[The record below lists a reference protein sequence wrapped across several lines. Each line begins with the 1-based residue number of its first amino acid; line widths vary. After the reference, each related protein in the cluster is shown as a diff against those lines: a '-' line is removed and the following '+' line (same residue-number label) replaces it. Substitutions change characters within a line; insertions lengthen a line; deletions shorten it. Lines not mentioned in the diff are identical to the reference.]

1 MVPLLL
7 VAAVFGCGLLQAQT
21 PSLTADDIM
30 QRVGA
35 NQDRAEEL
43 RRQFVYKQHVRV
55 VSRKTNGKVMQEEA
69 SDYVVVP
76 GPQGSDKKLTQVAG
90 KYWQNREYVNYSGE
104 LADRDTLDSDLVSD
118 LRDNLVNENRAKDG
132 IAPELFPLTSKEQQ
146 KYVFRLLGDD
156 VVNGRKAYRVGFRPK
171 KNEDTVW
178 KGEALIDAEEF
189 QPVTVFTRPARHVPL
204 WIRTALGTDLPGIGF
219 SVTYKRQGDGLWF
232 PVTFGTEFRL
242 RAIFFINRQITMTL
256 QNNDFERTHVDSVV
270 HYDESSLHR

>member
-21 PSLTADDIM
+21 PSLKADDIM

-118 LRDNLVNENRAKDG
+118 LRDDLINENRAKDG
-132 IAPELFPLTSKEQQ
+132 IAPELFPLSSKEQQ

-189 QPVTVFTRPARHVPL
+189 QPVTVFTKPARHVPL